1 MYKKENMLI
10 NYLEELFEEPEAMA
24 YLRRDIEIKIKMHIE
39 NGYRH
44 KLEQKLRDCE
54 NPRP

>member
-39 NGYRH
+39 NGYRQ